1 MRPRGSNLPPF
12 IAQQLDF
19 AAHIRN
25 PQAHPRPADVEPRRM
40 QIYLDLFY
48 NNIESFLASGF
59 PVTKRILEGDR
70 WHALVRQFLHRHPSS
85 TPYFLE
91 ISQEFLSF
99 LYETPPTDL
108 PPFLLE
114 LCHYEWVELAL
125 AVAEEALPVA
135 GVDPEGDLL
144 LNPVVISPLLWK
156 LAYRFPVHKLGPG
169 YQPTAAPER
178 PTLLLVN
185 RRADDSVGFL
195 EVSALTLALLEA
207 LETAASGARAL
218 EQIAAENT
226 QFSAATVYDKGL
238 ETLGRL
244 RKADVILG
252 ARLIRD
258 DG

>member
-1 MRPRGSNLPPF
+1 MRSRGSNLPSF
-12 IAQQLDF
+12 MAQQLDF

-25 PQAHPRPADVEPRRM
+25 PQVHPRPADVEPRRM

-59 PVTKRILEGDR
+59 PVAKRILDDER
-70 WHALVRQFLHRHPSS
+70 WHGLVREFLHRHPSS

-91 ISQEFLSF
+91 ISQEFLTF
-99 LYETPPTDL
+99 LYETAPADL
-108 PPFLLE
+108 PPFFLE

-125 AVAEEALPVA
+125 AVAEEELPLD
-135 GVDPEGDLL
+135 GIDPDGDLL
-144 LNPVVISPLLWK
+144 ASPVAVSPLLWK

-169 YQPTAAPER
+169 YQPRVAPER

-195 EVSALTLALLEA
+195 EVSELTLGLLDA
-207 LETAASGARAL
+207 LETGTSGARAL
-218 EQIAAENT
+218 ERIAAENL
-226 QFSAATVYDKGL
+226 QFPVATIRQKGL

-252 ARLIRD
+252 ARQTQD
-258 DG
+258 DD

>member
-1 MRPRGSNLPPF
+1 MRSRGSNLPGF
-12 IAQQLDF
+12 MAQQLDF

-25 PQAHPRPADVEPRRM
+25 PQVHPRPADVEPRRM

-59 PVTKRILEGDR
+59 PVAKRILDDER
-70 WHALVRQFLHRHPSS
+70 WHALVREFLHRHPSS

-91 ISQEFLSF
+91 ISQEFLTF
-99 LYETPPTDL
+99 LYESAPADL
-108 PPFLLE
+108 PTFFLE

-125 AVAEEALPVA
+125 AVAEEELPLD
-135 GVDPEGDLL
+135 GIDPDGDLL
-144 LNPVVISPLLWK
+144 ASPVAVSPLLWK
-156 LAYRFPVHKLGPG
+156 LAYRFPVHKLGPA
-169 YQPTAAPER
+169 YQPRVAPER

-195 EVSALTLALLEA
+195 EVSELTLGLLDALEA
-207 LETAASGARAL
+207 GASGARAL
-218 EQIAAENT
+218 ERIAAENP
-226 QFSAATVYDKGL
+226 QFPVATIHQKGL

-252 ARLIRD
+252 ARQTQD
-258 DG
+258 DD

>member
-1 MRPRGSNLPPF
+1 MKSRGSNLPSF

-25 PQAHPRPADVEPRRM
+25 PEAHPRPADVEPRRM

-59 PVTKRILEGDR
+59 PVAKRILDGPR
-70 WHALVRQFLHRHPSS
+70 WHALVRGFLHRHPSS

-91 ISQEFLSF
+91 ISQEFLTF
-99 LYETPPTDL
+99 LYETPPPDL
-108 PPFLLE
+108 PPFFLE

-125 AVAEEALPVA
+125 AVAEEELPEA
-135 GVDPEGDLL
+135 GIDPDGDLVT
-144 LNPVVISPLLWK
+144 NPVVVSPLLWK
-156 LAYRFPVHKLGPG
+156 LAYRFPVHKLGPDF
-169 YQPTAAPER
+169 QPATPPER
-178 PTLLLVN
+178 STLLLVN

-195 EVSALTLALLEA
+195 EISELTLKLVDA
-207 LETAASGARAL
+207 LETAESGAQAIAR
-218 EQIAAENT
+218 IAAENPH
-226 QFSAATVYDKGL
+226 FSAAEVHEKGL

-252 ARLIRD
+252 ARLAQD
-258 DG
+258 DD